1 MRRPKITRTFLYAG
15 SYTNPCQSSGSISA
29 GLANKSKFDDKRNV
43 LGFGTQHS
51 ADYNIA
57 VILSRMTQILIHPC
71 HWFIRANRDKFSIS
85 VNNYH
90 PEQGDSCHVKI
101 DVTFPGYRPI
111 RP

>member
-1 MRRPKITRTFLYAG
+1 M
-15 SYTNPCQSSGSISA
+15 
-29 GLANKSKFDDKRNV
+29 

-51 ADYNIA
+51 SDYNIA
-57 VILSRMTQILIHPC
+57 VILSRMTQILIYSC
-71 HWFIRANRDKFSIS
+71 HSLIRTIRDKFSIS
-85 VNNYH
+85 VYNYH